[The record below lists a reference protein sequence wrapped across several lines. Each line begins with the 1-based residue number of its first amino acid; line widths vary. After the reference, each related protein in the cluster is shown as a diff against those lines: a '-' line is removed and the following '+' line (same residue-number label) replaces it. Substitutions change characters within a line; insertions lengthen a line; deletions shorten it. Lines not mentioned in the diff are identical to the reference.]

1 MKTKVLKHRFSLIE
15 LLTVVGIIMI
25 LMGIGIGVYSLVS
38 RKTRDSACKAMIAK
52 MAISL
57 ENYKAKAGYYLQT
70 ASLTN
75 PSVLNAASA
84 LYIDPYSNTDYT
96 INREIDI
103 PNTQLGGNTKG
114 FGSNRGSW
122 LDPWGTEFRY
132 QCPGTHNP
140 MSFDLYSMGSDKIA
154 NTADDLTNWNQ

>member
-15 LLTVVGIIMI
+15 LLTVVGILMI
-25 LMGIGIGVYSLVS
+25 LAGIGLGVYSLVS

-52 MAISL
+52 MAIAL
-57 ENYKAKAGYYLQT
+57 ENYKAKTGYYIQSAAT
-70 ASLTN
+70 T
-75 PSVLNAASA
+75 ASA
-84 LYIDPYSNTDYT
+84 LYIDPYSSTYYT

-103 PNTQLGGNTKG
+103 PNTQLGGNTGG

-122 LDPWGTEFRY
+122 LDPWGTEFLY
-132 QCPGTHNP
+132 KCPGTHNP
-140 MSFDLYSMGSDKIA
+140 MSFDLYSIGSDKVA